1 MAPVRVS
8 AVNLL
13 APTTLL
19 HTPIES
25 PSILPDGRLLI
36 GFVDFPDMPAEKKPQ
51 AHITHGRIYTA
62 SSRDGGATFSL
73 PAPIRDT
80 RLHDGYG
87 DGFVVDRRRSVG
99 WPAQGS
105 ALRAHLQPER

>member
-1 MAPVRVS
+1 M
-8 AVNLL
+8 
-13 APTTLL
+13 
-19 HTPIES
+19 
-25 PSILPDGRLLI
+25 ILPDGRLLI

-87 DGFVVDRRRSVG
+87 DGFVAIAVDRSDGPRKGRIYALTYNRSDD
-99 WPAQGS
+99 PARPS
-105 ALRAHLQPER
+105 APDEP